1 MDTVQNKPPKIRGM
15 RRLFFKKGTCS
26 QTYFYLLNRE
36 FGYHYADEERAI
48 DPLAGGIYQQGYQCG
63 MLWGSAMAIGA
74 ESYRQLGDQ
83 EKATRVAIEA
93 TRKVMESF
101 KSRTDTIECYEITKC
116 DWGNKGSIAKYM
128 LTGKAVNCFNLAA
141 KWAPEAVHAARE
153 SLSNGQDTE
162 QKPLKCC
169 TCEVVRRMGGSEREM
184 AMVAGFAGGLGLSG
198 NGCGALAAA
207 MWMKTLREVRNN
219 NYKMTMNNPTAEDLL
234 TIFYKASDYEMMCS
248 EITGKR
254 FEDADEHSEFI
265 ENGGCAGVIDALARC

>member
-1 MDTVQNKPPKIRGM
+1 MEPLQTKPPKIRGM

-26 QTYFYLLNRE
+26 QTYFYLLNHE
-36 FGYHYADEERAI
+36 FGYHYTDEERAI

-74 ESYRQLGDQ
+74 ESYRRLGDLG
-83 EKATRVAIEA
+83 KATRVAIAA
-93 TRKVMESF
+93 TQKAINSF
-101 KSRTDTIECYEITKC
+101 NSRTNTIECYEITKC

-141 KWAPEAVHAARE
+141 RWAPEAVQAARE
-153 SLSNGQDTE
+153 NLSNGQDAE
-162 QKPLKCC
+162 YKPLKCC
-169 TCEVVRRMGGSEREM
+169 ACEVIRKMGGSEREM

-207 MWMKTLREVRNN
+207 LWMKTLREVRKNE
-219 NYKMTMNNPTAEDLL
+219 YKMTMNNPTAEELL
-234 TIFYKASDYEMMCS
+234 NIFYKASDYEMMCS

-254 FEDADEHSEFI
+254 FEDAHEHSEFI
-265 ENGGCAGVIDALARC
+265 EHGGCAGVIDALAGS